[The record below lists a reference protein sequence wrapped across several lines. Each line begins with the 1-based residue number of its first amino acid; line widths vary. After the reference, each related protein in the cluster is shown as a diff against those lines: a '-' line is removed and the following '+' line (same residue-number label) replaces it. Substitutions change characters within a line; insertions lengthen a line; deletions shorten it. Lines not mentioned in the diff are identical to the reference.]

1 MKGDIK
7 KMGLENLQYPVE
19 EDFYKL
25 ETWNTNTKILADA
38 ITASNTEITNSKNM
52 IGDLSSLSTDDK
64 TSAVLA
70 INELFNRISNDTTGF
85 VNVKSMETTSLKVD
99 TIAKNHAET
108 NGATNILRNPIWIK
122 NNVSCKEVYPTLV
135 QASDDLKVG
144 SSISLKTL
152 SGYVGAMSALST
164 SEKSS
169 LVGAIN
175 EMLTTAKHMGLT
187 GENLINRQINDDFTF
202 SDLVHQSKVTFFTNW
217 TDNTNFPQIYG
228 SGVLIPCYDG
238 GTKIIFYADVMG
250 ENAYLMHVT
259 LAGPN
264 ISITTKCM
272 TGYMN
277 IPTTSVNISS
287 VGTGSIEYNVVNGIC
302 HVMINDFKPSSSTYY
317 KWIDICNLPKD
328 KYGNDYPI
336 FSHLLGG
343 NTEYCCFKYNHNNNK
358 LQYYTNK
365 NYIEL
370 GYYATLSYPVA
381 D

>member
-1 MKGDIK
+1 MKGDI

-38 ITASNTEITNSKNM
+38 VTALNTEIANSKNM
-52 IGDLSSLSTDDK
+52 IGDLSSLSTNDK
-64 TSAVLA
+64 TSTVLA
-70 INELFNRISNDTTGF
+70 INELFNKISNDTTGF
-85 VNVKSMETTSLKVD
+85 VNVKSMETTTLKVD
-99 TIAKNHAET
+99 MIAKNHAET
-108 NGATNILRNPIWIK
+108 NGATNILRNPIWIE

-144 SSISLKTL
+144 SNISLKTL
-152 SGYVGAMSALST
+152 SNYVGTMSSLST

-175 EMLTTAKHMGLT
+175 EMLLNAKHMGLT
-187 GENLINRQINDDFTF
+187 GRNLENRQINDDFTF
-202 SDLVHQSKVTFFTNW
+202 NDLVKQTSVTFFTNW

-250 ENAYLMHVT
+250 ENAYFIHVT

-264 ISITTKCM
+264 ISTTTKCL
-272 TGYMN
+272 TGGNN
-277 IPTTSVNISS
+277 IPTTSVDISS
-287 VGTGSIEYNVVNGIC
+287 LGTGSIEYNVVNGIC
-302 HVMINDFKPSSSTYY
+302 YVMINEFIPKISY
-317 KWIDICNLPKD
+317 KTWVDICDLPKD
-328 KYGNDYPI
+328 KYGNDYTI
-336 FSHLLGG
+336 SCDAIS
-343 NTEYCCFKYNHNNNK
+343 NTTTVNACAQFRFNHNINK
-358 LQYYTNK
+358 LQVYINNK
-365 NYIEL
+365 STFC
-370 GYYATLSYPVA
+370 GTLSYPVA